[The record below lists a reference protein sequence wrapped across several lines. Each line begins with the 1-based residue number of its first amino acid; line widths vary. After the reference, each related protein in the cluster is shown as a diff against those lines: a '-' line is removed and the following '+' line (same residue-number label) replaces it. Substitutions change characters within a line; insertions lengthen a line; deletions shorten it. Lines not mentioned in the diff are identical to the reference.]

1 MKETK
6 IGAEIGWGKNLV
18 IFYIT
23 NNQLVHKRLHT
34 NAHFPPQS
42 PSSFQAIFK
51 KYIMTNSDWIIL
63 DKIDFVLKR
72 VRKQKFSFW
81 VSMARTEIN
90 HLHIKQNLGILL
102 FRRGAARWIERARK
116 LIFHFFRYTIL
127 FFGQNAF
134 FSFFSL
140 SEIFS
145 YKTVKRRRSC
155 RSRDCNT
162 DITSLK
168 RSSVVVYTKFKY
180 RYVE

>member
-34 NAHFPPQS
+34 NAHFPPPS

-81 VSMARTEIN
+81 VSMARALRSI
-90 HLHIKQNLGILL
+90 IYIFKQNLGILL
-102 FRRGAARWIERARK
+102 FRRGA
-116 LIFHFFRYTIL
+116 
-127 FFGQNAF
+127 
-134 FSFFSL
+134 
-140 SEIFS
+140 
-145 YKTVKRRRSC
+145 
-155 RSRDCNT
+155 RDG
-162 DITSLK
+162 
-168 RSSVVVYTKFKY
+168 
-180 RYVE
+180 